1 LDRNGTDKA
10 PPGGQQPKRRRATI
24 RDVAIAAGVS
34 AMTVSNVINGKVQ
47 SVSEETRRRVLREM
61 ERRDYRV
68 LSSGRNLRLGNRQAV
83 CVIIVDESPN
93 FLAHP
98 FISRMVSGVCGELSL
113 NGYAMIV
120 QGIQPRDFANTLAL
134 RRVEADGYCIRLNG
148 ADERRAEMLTA
159 LERVSEP
166 VVLMQDILP
175 VSGADHCVVRQDDY
189 SGGRLVADHFAAR
202 DVRRLVV
209 AVPRYGGA
217 MTSARLRGLREGF
230 ASAGR
235 SVDMQLV
242 VCDLNTFEDAYAT
255 LATSLV
261 SSSGLPDAVFG
272 INDELALAA
281 IRVLQDRDIKV
292 PDDVIVAGFNGF
304 NPPGYTHPDLTT
316 VVSCPTEVG
325 AAAAGALLPH
335 VVHGSFERPEVVLP
349 VTFRNGQST

>member
-1 LDRNGTDKA
+1 LDPNGTDKVR
-10 PPGGQQPKRRRATI
+10 PGGQQPKRKRATI
-24 RDVAIAAGVS
+24 RDVATAAGVS

-47 SVSEETRRRVLREM
+47 AVSEETRRRVLKEM
-61 ERRDYRV
+61 ERLDYRV

-83 CVIIVDESPN
+83 GVIIVDESPN

-148 ADERRAEMLTA
+148 SDERRAEMLDV
-159 LERVSEP
+159 LKRLSEP
-166 VVLMQDILP
+166 VVMMQEILP
-175 VSGADHCVVRQDDY
+175 VTGNDLCVVRQDDY
-189 SGGRLVADHFAAR
+189 SGGRVVADHFAAR
-202 DVRRLVV
+202 DVKRLVV

-217 MTSARLRGLREGF
+217 MTSARLRGLRDGF

-261 SSSGLPDAVFG
+261 SPGLPDAVFG

-292 PDDVIVAGFNGF
+292 PGDVIVAGFNGF

-316 VVSCPTEVG
+316 VLSCPTEVG
-325 AAAAGALLPH
+325 AAAAGSLLH
-335 VVHGSFERPEVVLP
+335 YLANGSFERPEVVLP